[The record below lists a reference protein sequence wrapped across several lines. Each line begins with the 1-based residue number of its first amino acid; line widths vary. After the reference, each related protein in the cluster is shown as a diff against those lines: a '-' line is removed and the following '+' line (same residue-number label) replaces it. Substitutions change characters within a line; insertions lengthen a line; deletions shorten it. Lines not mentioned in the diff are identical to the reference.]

1 MREIFFCPNCMEKIS
16 EGDLKCPFCGKD
28 THISAEPHHLPV
40 NSILNGRYVIGKAL
54 GAGGFGITYIAYDLK
69 MESKTA
75 VKEYYMTG
83 AVSRTRSLTVLPTDE
98 RAEENFTKGKVRFWE
113 EAKVLA
119 QFISEP
125 GIVHV
130 KDFFEENGTAYI
142 AMEYI
147 DGENLSHYLK
157 REGPQSFEKIME
169 MLEPVMRALD
179 KVHRKGLVHRDIS
192 PSNLMLEKDG
202 SVKLLDFGAAR
213 DQSLQGEN
221 SLSVM
226 LKPGYAPVEQYRS
239 HGKQGPWTDVYAMCA
254 TIYRMLT
261 GKVPPAST
269 ERAFDDQL
277 EPPSKLGVKISSQQ
291 ETALLRGLAVNS
303 EERIGSMDELLQCLK
318 GNKKPKARIRWK
330 KLTILSA
337 VVLTALGCMALIMAF
352 VGTDKSK
359 APLIT
364 WGGGLFAS
372 QGEWVTKVQPMM
384 VRMTYISDS
393 DPATTIYD
401 YEYDKY
407 GNCLSLSYSYAY
419 SDPYS
424 VEYSYYVDKGT
435 GESKMISRKLIESG
449 SVTEYISFREEY
461 REEEGKIVLCE
472 YDEND
477 TLIGWSVTEENG
489 NETWVYYY
497 YPNGK
502 LRSYYIYVDGESS
515 YREEQYDSRGQL
527 IFSMEDTLDDRG
539 YVLTRVKTFYEDEEV
554 SSSYTENYTRDDQG
568 RILSGSQVF
577 YLGQFR
583 GELSI
588 EAEYEEM
595 TIKVWQ
601 PRGD

>member
-98 RAEENFTKGKVRFWE
+98 RAEENFTKGKARFWE

-303 EERIGSMDELLQCLK
+303 EERIGSMGELLQCLN

-330 KLTILSA
+330 KLAIPVT
-337 VVLTALGCMALIMAF
+337 VVIAALACMALIMAF
-352 VGTDKSK
+352 VGTDRNA
-359 APLIT
+359 APLVPQDTETIAIAEST
-364 WGGGLFAS
+364 ES
-372 QGEWVTKVQPMM
+372 PQPQGEWITEIQPML
-384 VRMTYISDS
+384 VRESCYYNTGKLYS
-393 DPATTIYD
+393 TTE
-401 YEYDKY
+401 YEYDEY
-407 GNCLSLSYSYAY
+407 GNILKLSSNFGSGQFYTT
-419 SDPYS
+419 
-424 VEYSYYVDKGT
+424 EYSYYVDEET
-435 GESKMISRKLIESG
+435 GEQRVSTRMTSG
-449 SVTEYISFREEY
+449 TIVPSEYSSFREEY
-461 REEEGKIVLCE
+461 REEEGKVVLCE

-477 TLIGWSVTEENG
+477 TLRGWSVTEENG
-489 NETWVYYY
+489 NETREYYY
-497 YPNGK
+497 YPDRS
-502 LRSYYIYVDGESS
+502 LRGYLVHVT
-515 YREEQYDSRGQL
+515 EEDSR
-527 IFSMEDTLDDRG
+527 R
-539 YVLTRVKTFYEDEEV
+539 KEE
-554 SSSYTENYTRDDQG
+554 
-568 RILSGSQVF
+568 
-577 YLGQFR
+577 
-583 GELSI
+583 
-588 EAEYEEM
+588 
-595 TIKVWQ
+595 
-601 PRGD
+601 

>member
-1 MREIFFCPNCMEKIS
+1 MDSVREIFFCPNCMEKIS

-69 MESKTA
+69 MEIKTA

-130 KDFFEENGTAYI
+130 KDYFEENGTAYI

-147 DGENLSHYLK
+147 DGEDLSHYLK

-192 PSNLMLEKDG
+192 PSNLMQEKDG
-202 SVKLLDFGAAR
+202 SVKLLDFGATR
-213 DQSLQGEN
+213 DQSLQGEK

-239 HGKQGPWTDVYAMCA
+239 HGKQGSWTDVYAMCA

-269 ERAFDDQL
+269 DRAFDDQL
-277 EPPSKLGVKISSQQ
+277 EPPSKLGVKISPQQ
-291 ETALLRGLAVNS
+291 ETALLQGLAVNS
-303 EERIGSMDELLQCLK
+303 EERIRSMGELLQCLK
-318 GNKKPKARIRWK
+318 GNKKPKAKIRWK
-330 KLTILSA
+330 KLAIPVT
-337 VVLTALGCMALIMAF
+337 VVIAALACMALIMAF
-352 VGTDKSK
+352 VGTDRSK
-359 APLIT
+359 AQLMAQNTESTAIAESTESLQP
-364 WGGGLFAS
+364 
-372 QGEWVTKVQPMM
+372 QGEWITEIRPML
-384 VRMTYISDS
+384 VRESCYYNTGKLYS
-393 DPATTIYD
+393 TTE
-401 YEYDKY
+401 YEYDEY
-407 GNCLSLSYSYAY
+407 GNILKLS
-419 SDPYS
+419 SDFGSGQFYTT
-424 VEYSYYVDKGT
+424 EYSYYVDEET
-435 GESKMISRKLIESG
+435 GEQRKSTRMTSG
-449 SVTEYISFREEY
+449 PIVPSEYTSFREEY
-461 REEEGKIVLCE
+461 REEEGKVVLCE

-477 TLIGWSVTEENG
+477 TLRGWSVTEKSG
-489 NETWVYYY
+489 NETRDYYY
-497 YPNGK
+497 YPDGG
-502 LRSYYIYVDGESS
+502 LRGYTVYINEEDSRR
-515 YREEQYDSRGQL
+515 REEYD
-527 IFSMEDTLDDRG
+527 D
-539 YVLTRVKTFYEDEEV
+539 K
-554 SSSYTENYTRDDQG
+554 
-568 RILSGSQVF
+568 
-577 YLGQFR
+577 

-588 EAEYEEM
+588 TVDEVVDEKGNVLTYTE
-595 TIKVWQ
+595 TIYT
-601 PRGD
+601 